1 MFRALYL
8 LNQRSFKIRPTNGC
22 RSLCFWSLILQ
33 TNLFFQF
40 RTSLSSACYLQ
51 KREVFIGLPRRHPP
65 PKNNSSRPH
74 QKIPKVSPPTK
85 KPNIFSTKSSPKK
98 NQAKTMTQSLLTPN
112 LPPKTSKKTM
122 ARRLARGLS
131 LALLCSVAFVRP
143 GPVRPE
149 RTARAASTGLW
160 QEALTAERGRAE
172 LLLSKLQERNKLSS
186 TIPSKRRDLI
196 GLLWDLIGF
205 IGMIMG

>member
-1 MFRALYL
+1 VFLEFDFTNKFVLPVSYQPFFCL
-8 LNQRSFKIRPTNGC
+8 L
-22 RSLCFWSLILQ
+22 
-33 TNLFFQF
+33 
-40 RTSLSSACYLQ
+40 
-51 KREVFIGLPRRHPP
+51 P
-65 PKNNSSRPH
+65 PKIGSLHRPSPKAPST
-74 QKIPKVSPPTK
+74 QKQFPKTPPKVSPPTK
-85 KPNIFSTKSSPKK
+85 K
-98 NQAKTMTQSLLTPN
+98 AKHILN
-112 LPPKTSKKTM
+112 KIISKKEPGQNYDPKNPTYPPTYPQKRQKSTM

-149 RTARAASTGLW
+149 RTARAASAGLW

-186 TIPSKRRDLI
+186 TIRQSKRRDLI

-205 IGMIMG
+205 N